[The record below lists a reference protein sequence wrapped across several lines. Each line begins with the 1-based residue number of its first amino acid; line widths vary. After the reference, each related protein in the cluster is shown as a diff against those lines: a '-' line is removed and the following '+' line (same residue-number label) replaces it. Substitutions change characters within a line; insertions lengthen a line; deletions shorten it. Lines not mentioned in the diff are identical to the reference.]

1 MFRWP
6 DPPDGQIIVRLPFEI
21 YWAASLSVTL
31 ILGFGMYILTVRE
44 ELDKWL
50 RTVSEKLNEWLR
62 AVSEKPNEWLWTV
75 AAILLVGAGKLSA
88 LGVKKTP
95 VDGSHHEKPK
105 QDSSCK
111 GNAATTK
118 SSNDAA
124 SVANAQLPHA
134 VPEETMAGNSQS
146 AESKTVVNSDV
157 EAAVDGIDTANQKGR
172 LSRCTVM

>member
-50 RTVSEKLNEWLR
+50 KMV
-62 AVSEKPNEWLWTV
+62 V
-75 AAILLVGAGKLSA
+75 AGKLFA
-88 LGVKKTP
+88 LGGKKTP
-95 VDGSHHEKPK
+95 VDGSHPEKPE
-105 QDSSCK
+105 QDSSSK
-111 GNAATTK
+111 ENAATTK

-124 SVANAQLPHA
+124 LAANAPLPHA
-134 VPEETMAGNSQS
+134 VPPNEETMAGNSQN
-146 AESKTVVNSDV
+146 AESKTVSNSDV
-157 EAAVDGIDTANQKGR
+157 EAATIGINTANQKGR
-172 LSRCTVM
+172 FSRCTVM